1 MSIYWFYHGV
11 GMKIV
16 LLASVAL
23 LSFSCV
29 SVPKE
34 PLPKKPEL
42 PSIGLE
48 QLPLLDPSTGKL
60 RALTADELSKTRT
73 YLQEKRAKVFTEE
86 ERDLINGDC
95 FNNSGRWAG
104 IYGPNI
110 SGRPYDNDLYMVPP
124 SYKSPD
130 GWDCD
135 GFFVPS
141 DVTVQMIALAVTL
154 NQSGP
159 GAVKINSAQWGTLVS
174 TGPLSRQISAS
185 VLEWIGPGNPTNW
198 YRPGFPQQD
207 LDDLGDTWRPKPPAG
222 R

>member
-1 MSIYWFYHGV
+1 MKQALFGV
-11 GMKIV
+11 LV
-16 LLASVAL
+16 LSGSLYAA
-23 LSFSCV
+23 
-29 SVPKE
+29 E
-34 PLPKKPEL
+34 PAPPEL
-42 PSIGLE
+42 PSISLDD
-48 QLPLLDPSTGKL
+48 LPLVDFSLGKPLL
-60 RALTADELSKTRT
+60 RQLTEEEQEKTRSV
-73 YLQEKRAKVFTEE
+73 LFERQLHADVI

-124 SYKSPD
+124 GYKSPD

-135 GFFVPS
+135 GFFIPS
-141 DVTVQMIALAVTL
+141 DVSVQMITLAVTL

-159 GAVKINSAQWGTLVS
+159 GAVKINSAQWGTLES
-174 TGPLSRQISAS
+174 ISPLQRRISAS
-185 VLEWIGPGNPTNW
+185 VLEWIGPGNTTNW

-207 LDDLGDTWRPKPPAG
+207 LDDLGDTWRPRPPAS